1 MLPRI
6 GPPHLLQGPPIP
18 HAAPPSL
25 RQVLARNAI
34 TFLRNPRRAR
44 NARSLRRGGLS
55 GNQSR
60 LQFRIAPLG
69 TFLHCFLFRNK
80 GQVEATRAASRLLIS
95 QELVRVPRHAL
106 WPLYRFPVAAA
117 EASAALSSVKARFRA
132 SAPN

>member
-1 MLPRI
+1 M
-6 GPPHLLQGPPIP
+6 QF
-18 HAAPPSL
+18 PPSL

-44 NARSLRRGGLS
+44 DARSLRRGGLS

-60 LQFRIAPLG
+60 LQFRIARLG
-69 TFLHCFLFRNK
+69 TFLYCFLFRNK
-80 GQVEATRAASRLLIS
+80 SQVEAARAASRLLIS

-106 WPLYRFPVAAA
+106 WPRYRFPVAAA